1 MLHQI
6 TSYFFPILAIIIK
19 PTLSISSTT
28 ALSQYS
34 QPSSITKDESTSL
47 PKSPTNL
54 IWSSIIS
61 NYARKVVYSPSLQI
75 SPVISNY
82 ASKVVHSSSLQ
93 ISPIISNYATKVVH
107 SSSLQISP
115 VISNYASKVVH
126 SSSLQI
132 SPAISNYA
140 TKVVHSSSLQIS
152 PVISNYASKVVH
164 SSSLQISPIISNYA
178 TKVVHSS
185 SLQISPVI
193 SNYASK
199 VVHSSSLQ
207 ISPVISNYAS
217 KVVHSSSLQIS
228 PVISNYASKVVHSPS
243 LQISPIISNY
253 ATKAVHSS
261 SLQVLT
267 VSTVS
272 CILVTEN
279 LHKSTDSSES
289 TIFATPSIHSSQGVA
304 PTITTV
310 ARNNSAKIHQSSP
323 LSEHQVSQS
332 LDEARITDS
341 ATVKKAA
348 KVNCT
353 IRENSTKE
361 TAVEAQKTTSKAD
374 DDVARST
381 HVFSTQSY
389 MRESEISL
397 VKSPAVTTISS
408 GVPSSIRQ
416 CSFHKG
422 VPASSISNA
431 KPTKDVTPKAVNP
444 TTKTTEPTRVDFS
457 KFMAVGFST
466 LVIVAL
472 LVTAIA
478 LAIRKNRFVGL
489 NFN

>member
-1 MLHQI
+1 M
-6 TSYFFPILAIIIK
+6 FFPILAIIIK
-19 PTLSISSTT
+19 PTLSISSIT

-34 QPSSITKDESTSL
+34 PSSSITKDESTSL

-61 NYARKVVYSPSLQI
+61 NYAS
-75 SPVISNY
+75 
-82 ASKVVHSSSLQ
+82 
-93 ISPIISNYATKVVH
+93 
-107 SSSLQISP
+107 
-115 VISNYASKVVH
+115 
-126 SSSLQI
+126 
-132 SPAISNYA
+132 
-140 TKVVHSSSLQIS
+140 KVVHSSSLQIS

-185 SLQISPVI
+185 SLQISPII
-193 SNYASK
+193 SKYATK
-199 VVHSSSLQ
+199 VVHSPSLQ

-228 PVISNYASKVVHSPS
+228 PVISNYATKVVHSSS
-243 LQISPIISNY
+243 LQISPVISKY

-267 VSTVS
+267 VSSVS

-310 ARNNSAKIHQSSP
+310 TRNNSAKIHQSSP

-332 LDEARITDS
+332 LEEAKITDS

-353 IRENSTKE
+353 IRENSTTE
-361 TAVEAQKTTSKAD
+361 TAVKAQKSTSKV

-431 KPTKDVTPKAVNP
+431 KPTKEVTPKAVNP